1 MDNEG
6 IKEQYRIEEERG
18 KAFKEGFTDG
28 LKHKE
33 RVIERNKTLETA
45 LLEFIGYDKKW
56 LRTEAGSKKLNNKEL
71 IQVILEQRELM
82 KVDDSE
88 KDRLRNQVKKPF
100 GVTTRL
106 KMESE
111 TLILLQGN

>member
-18 KAFKEGFTDG
+18 KAFKEGFRDG

-56 LRTEAGSKKLNNKEL
+56 LRTEAGYKKLNNKEL

-82 KVDDSE
+82 KLLFEKLDDSE
-88 KDRLRNQVKKPF
+88 KDRLRNQVKKTIWCDNSLED
-100 GVTTRL
+100 G
-106 KMESE
+106 K
-111 TLILLQGN
+111 